1 MEQFARAA
9 AAIKTFAQNQIKKI
23 GDKVAK
29 LEGKGA
35 EVEAKRARLASASRK
50 WVQAIY
56 LSLIHI

>member
-1 MEQFARAA
+1 MAA

-29 LEGKGA
+29 LEGKGV
-35 EVEAKRARLASASRK
+35 EVESKRARLASASRK

-56 LSLIHI
+56 NAR

>member
-1 MEQFARAA
+1 MAA
-9 AAIKTFAQNQIKKI
+9 AAIKTYAETQMKKI

-29 LEGKGA
+29 LEGKGV

-56 LSLIHI
+56 NAH